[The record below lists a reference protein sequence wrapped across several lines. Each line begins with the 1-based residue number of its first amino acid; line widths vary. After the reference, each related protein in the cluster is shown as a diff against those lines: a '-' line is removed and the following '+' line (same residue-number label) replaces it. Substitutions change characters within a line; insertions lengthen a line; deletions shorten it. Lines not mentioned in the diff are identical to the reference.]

1 MGTLYEE
8 SCVTQHHITHLVYT
22 LYTHRY
28 CRICTYKHPLYL
40 YMHTIYTSVYTP
52 LNTLYTP
59 YIHLIYT
66 QVQWRVLVITVKSRV
81 VGGGSTSKVRK
92 KEMNNLCISV
102 LLVCGRGI
110 YVDRRWMIR

>member
-66 QVQWRVLVITVKSRV
+66 LYIHLIYHSGTMAGTGHNGQVES
-81 VGGGSTSKVRK
+81 S
-92 KEMNNLCISV
+92 
-102 LLVCGRGI
+102 GRGI
-110 YVDRRWMIR
+110 YVEGEEKGDE

>member
-1 MGTLYEE
+1 
-8 SCVTQHHITHLVYT
+8 
-22 LYTHRY
+22 
-28 CRICTYKHPLYL
+28 
-40 YMHTIYTSVYTP
+40 MHTIYTSVYTP

-59 YIHLIYT
+59 YIHLIYTLYIHLIYT

>member
-1 MGTLYEE
+1 MYIHTSKHPIYTLHTLY
-8 SCVTQHHITHLVYT
+8 IYT
-22 LYTHRY
+22 L
-28 CRICTYKHPLYL
+28 
-40 YMHTIYTSVYTP
+40 
-52 LNTLYTP
+52 

-66 QVQWRVLVITVKSRV
+66 QVQWRVPVTTVKSRV

-110 YVDRRWMIR
+110 YVDRRRMIR